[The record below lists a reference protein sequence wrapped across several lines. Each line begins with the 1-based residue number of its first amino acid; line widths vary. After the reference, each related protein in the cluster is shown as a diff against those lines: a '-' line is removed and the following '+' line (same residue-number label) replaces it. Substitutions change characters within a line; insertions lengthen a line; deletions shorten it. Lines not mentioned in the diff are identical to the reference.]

1 MLVQFLCEY
10 YFLKQA
16 FQNTLCISVW
26 AETVILIFVGV
37 LCLDFLTLRNTHKS
51 HIWHIIGS
59 LLLIDKF
66 HLFKAMFFHE
76 AKGSKVCIFKI
87 RFRTMFDQ

>member
-1 MLVQFLCEY
+1 M
-10 YFLKQA
+10 
-16 FQNTLCISVW
+16 
-26 AETVILIFVGV
+26 ILIFVGV

-66 HLFKAMFFHE
+66 HLFKAIFFMRQKE
-76 AKGSKVCIFKI
+76 AKFAFLKLDFGQCLINRHVQKMYNDLHLC
-87 RFRTMFDQ
+87 